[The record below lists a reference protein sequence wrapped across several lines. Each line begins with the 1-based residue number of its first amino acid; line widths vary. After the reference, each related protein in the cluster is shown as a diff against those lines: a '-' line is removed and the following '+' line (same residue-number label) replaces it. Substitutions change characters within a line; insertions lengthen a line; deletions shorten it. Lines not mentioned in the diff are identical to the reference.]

1 MYCEVDTMIISKHGK
16 CILLSLLI
24 TSTLA
29 SDVSA
34 ETIVHTERTHK
45 QASVAQDKVSEHRN
59 VNTGQTEPPIKSPA
73 QNVSDNTT
81 LAVEDD
87 TPAKENADNTIPNSG
102 SDIRLA
108 TSTES
113 APIANPTGDDKKAN
127 SSKQKNFRYIE
138 GFKIKGPVI
147 VTQSQEGVFLYT
159 SKLYEGHEQYGD
171 FTLLMQKARSTAT
184 LGPSYISTLFS
195 CKWSI
200 DFDALIN
207 KNHKPRF
214 ILITND
220 GTEKIIELN
229 MYSYNAEA
237 FLVISPKWGTLL
249 QNAHKLY
256 LELSS
261 QSGDNVRLPIPADAV
276 EQWITVANADM
287 KKVKK
292 EFENK

>member
-1 MYCEVDTMIISKHGK
+1 
-16 CILLSLLI
+16 
-24 TSTLA
+24 
-29 SDVSA
+29 
-34 ETIVHTERTHK
+34 
-45 QASVAQDKVSEHRN
+45 
-59 VNTGQTEPPIKSPA
+59 
-73 QNVSDNTT
+73 
-81 LAVEDD
+81 
-87 TPAKENADNTIPNSG
+87 
-102 SDIRLA
+102 
-108 TSTES
+108 
-113 APIANPTGDDKKAN
+113 
-127 SSKQKNFRYIE
+127 
-138 GFKIKGPVI
+138 
-147 VTQSQEGVFLYT
+147 
-159 SKLYEGHEQYGD
+159 
-171 FTLLMQKARSTAT
+171 MQKARSTAT

-195 CKWSI
+195 RKWSI

-220 GTEKIIELN
+220 GAEKIIELN